1 VDAAMSKS
9 VPRDRIN
16 DDGSREIHL
25 VILGVPEPQGSTR
38 AFAIKRKGQ
47 PTGQVVV
54 TSSNKKVKPWRQQ
67 VGWVAKEA
75 MKGAPFYDEA
85 PISLNMNFYF
95 QKPKSLRGEAWAK
108 VTKPD
113 VDKLARAILDSLTGI
128 LYRDDSQVI
137 GLDAQKSYDAVPRV
151 EIGILVHRA

>member
-1 VDAAMSKS
+1 MSKS
-9 VPRDRIN
+9 VPRNRVN

-75 MKGAPFYDEA
+75 MKGEICYEETA
-85 PISLNMNFYF
+85 ISINMNFYF
-95 QKPKSLRGEAWAK
+95 RKPKSLKKYEWAK
-108 VTKPD
+108 ITRPD
-113 VDKLARAILDSLTGI
+113 VDKLARAILDALTGI
-128 LYRDDSQVI
+128 VYHDDSQVI
-137 GLDAQKSYDAVPRV
+137 GIDANKYFDDVPRA
-151 EIGILVHRA
+151 EIALLIHRQ